1 MNKSI
6 HKKNHSCGTIR
17 NMLITEEEKM
27 AFNVRVLEL
36 NNLTQAEIELSKINC
51 DKSGIQIMKNKAVFR
66 VVKLEGVPAKDANLL
81 KQTFLAKG
89 GEAAVGRGT
98 ADLSAAYT
106 DVLLC
111 ATCKQYQMAI
121 VQLKMQP
128 WGLPAIAQAIEGVL
142 KNSGNFPTRSYHW
155 KELSLSIIPRRT
167 LVMGILNVTPD
178 SFSDGGQYNTIDKA
192 LYHVEEMIQNGAD
205 IIDIGAESTR
215 PYYGAKKISAQEEME
230 RLGPLLEKVLSISTV
245 PVSVDTYKSSVALE
259 SLRLGAHMI
268 NDIWGLQQN
277 DNMANVVAQYNVPI
291 IIMHNQDTTHYRQ
304 DIMSEICSFLRK
316 SITIGTQAGI
326 DPDNFIIDP
335 GIGFGKTPEQNLIVM
350 SRLEEL
356 RSLGC
361 PILLGTSNKR
371 FIGEVLDLPV
381 EERVEGTGA
390 TVAMGIMKGSNIAR
404 VHDVKVMNRI
414 AKMTDAMMRSD
425 F

>member
-1 MNKSI
+1 
-6 HKKNHSCGTIR
+6 
-17 NMLITEEEKM
+17 M

-36 NNLTQAEIELSKINC
+36 NNLKEAEIELSKINC
-51 DKSGIQIMKNKAVFR
+51 DKSGIEIMKNKAVF
-66 VVKLEGVPAKDANLL
+66 KIMKIEGISAKDANLL

-98 ADLSAAYT
+98 ADLSAKHT
-106 DVLLC
+106 DALLC
-111 ATCKQYQMAI
+111 ATYKQYQMAI

-128 WGLPAIAQAIEGVL
+128 WGLPAIAEAIEGAL
-142 KNSGNFPTRSYHW
+142 KSSENFPTRSYHW
-155 KELSLSIIPRRT
+155 KQHSLFITPKRT

-178 SFSDGGQYNTIDKA
+178 SFSDGGQYNTLDKA
-192 LYHVEEMIQNGAD
+192 LYHVEEMIQSGAD

-215 PYYGAKKISAQEEME
+215 PYYGAVKISAQEEME
-230 RLGPLLEKVLSISTV
+230 RLCPLLEKVLSISTV

-259 SLRLGAHMI
+259 SLKLGAHMI

-277 DNMANVVAQYNVPI
+277 DTMANVVAQYNVPI
-291 IIMHNQDTTHYRQ
+291 IIMHNQDTTHYQQ
-304 DIMSEICSFLRK
+304 DIMSEIYSFLRK
-316 SITIGTQAGI
+316 SIAIGIQAGI
-326 DPDNFIIDP
+326 DPDKIIIDP

-371 FIGEVLDLPV
+371 FIGEVLGLSV
-381 EERVEGTGA
+381 EERVEGTSA
-390 TVAMGIMKGSNIAR
+390 TVAMGIMKGSNIVR
-404 VHDVKVMNRI
+404 VHDVKVMARI
-414 AKMTDAMMRSD
+414 AKMMDAMMRSEV
-425 F
+425 